1 MEMESREDREKRAE
15 IMRHLIYTPYSSL
28 KSEIQDLPPEKT
40 HQLWERIKV
49 RFPGVCFNAGR
60 GSITARM
67 EWTSLMRKMVLI
79 REKAKEYG
87 PGLV

>member
-1 MEMESREDREKRAE
+1 MESREEREKRAE

-28 KSEIQDLPPEKT
+28 KSEIQDLTPEKA
-40 HQLWERIKV
+40 HQLWERIKD
-49 RFPGVCFNAGR
+49 RFPGVCFKAGM
-60 GSITARM
+60 GNITVRM